1 MYANVVSELVA
12 MYVVRYE
19 LAQMHKSKVTRRS
32 EYGELYVRALVETNN
47 TKKLNHTIFV
57 NKEKKHI
64 IKIQ

>member
-1 MYANVVSELVA
+1 MQMLWASFA

-32 EYGELYVRALVETNN
+32 EYGELYVRALDETNN
-47 TKKLNHTIFV
+47 MKKPNNTIFV
-57 NKEKKHI
+57 SKEEKHI